1 MKQTNMTFRRIAIS
15 TGLMLGA
22 FSLSVIAQSTQ
33 STQGT
38 WTAAPV
44 PPPDCLVTTQGCNAP
59 INTGLTDQTK
69 SGPLRLV
76 DLVVSRLNALGDV
89 PVAGD
94 VLTAKDA
101 NGTVEWKKPSGGMDF
116 STGGEVYDVTILGN
130 GNTTYFTVAPVS
142 ARGVILNITK
152 NNAFCLD
159 LKIEFY
165 RKHPNQALAADGV
178 TIHKYNNITWLYL
191 GYGFGGTGDGYMR
204 QMGQIVTLPVA
215 DGKILLKS
223 NANNGTP
230 CPIRIYKIAD
240 IY

>member
-1 MKQTNMTFRRIAIS
+1 MKQTNITFRRIAIS

-33 STQGT
+33 GT

-44 PPPDCLVTTQGCNAP
+44 PPPDCPVTTQGCNAP

-101 NGTVEWKKPSGGMDF
+101 NGTVEWKKPSSGFDF
-116 STGGEVYDVTILGN
+116 SGAGVQKRVTVNETIQN
-130 GNTTYFTVAPVS
+130 VTVGPVS
-142 ARGVILNITK
+142 AKGAVLSFTKDDSNNCSDFQLVILTAGTTHKLIGK
-152 NNAFCLD
+152 VWVGVAG
-159 LKIEFY
+159 
-165 RKHPNQALAADGV
+165 ADV
-178 TIHKYNNITWLYL
+178 RSVM
-191 GYGFGGTGDGYMR
+191 GDFAIVPTEN
-204 QMGQIVTLPVA
+204 GQIGLWNERNSESPESCLVIVTKV
-215 DGKILLKS
+215 
-223 NANNGTP
+223 
-230 CPIRIYKIAD
+230 AD

>member
-22 FSLSVIAQSTQ
+22 FSLSVIAQ

-101 NGTVEWKKPSGGMDF
+101 TGAVEWKKQGFDF
-116 STGGEVYDVTILGN
+116 SGTGTVYNTNILGN
-130 GNTTYFTVAPVS
+130 GNTTLLRVNS
-142 ARGVILNITK
+142 AGSKGVVLNINK
-152 NNAFCLD
+152 GGNECRD
-159 LKIEFY
+159 LKVELY
-165 RKHPNQALAADGV
+165 ARAGTPTNAP
-178 TIHKYNNITWLYL
+178 TYNYGSETGTAPYYYL
-191 GYGFGGTGDGYMR
+191 GYIFGATRDGTTR
-204 QMGQIVTLPVA
+204 ETGQVVTLPVSA
-215 DGKILLKS
+215 AGYIMLKS
-223 NANNGTP
+223 NTDAGTP
-230 CPIRIYKIAD
+230 CAVTITKIAD